1 MPQRPQP
8 VAPGV
13 FVVGGPAITD
23 PADCLVYAVD
33 GGTEVALIDCG
44 AGASALQILRNLE
57 EVGLGDRPLGLL
69 VLTHR
74 HVDHVGG
81 APAIVDR
88 ASPRV
93 ACHALDAGALVR
105 PDPVSTAS
113 SWYGVRLPPIPV
125 DPVLE
130 GEEGTIPLGGT
141 ELRWIHTPGHTPG
154 SIAVYVDTPAGRVAF
169 AQDVHG
175 PFLPEFG
182 SDLDRWTA
190 SMERLLALRP
200 DVLCEG
206 HYGVLR
212 PRDRVERFVRD
223 HLRAQGYGGGG

>member
-1 MPQRPQP
+1 MPQHPQA

-13 FVVGGPAITD
+13 FVVGGPTITD
-23 PADCLVYAVD
+23 PADCFVYAVD
-33 GGTEVALIDCG
+33 GGSGVALIDCG
-44 AGASALQILRNLE
+44 AGASARQILGNVE
-57 EVGLGDRPLGLL
+57 EVGLGGKPLVLL

-81 APAIVDR
+81 APAIVDK

-105 PDPVSTAS
+105 PDPVSTAA

-130 GEEGTIPLGGT
+130 GNRGTLPLGGT

-154 SIAVYVDTPAGRVAF
+154 SITVYVDTPGGRVAF

-175 PFLPEFG
+175 PFLSEFG
-182 SDLDRWTA
+182 SDLDRWAA
-190 SMERLLALRP
+190 SMELVLALRP

-212 PRDRVERFVRD
+212 PWEQVERFVRD
-223 HLRAQGYGGGG
+223 HLRVQGYGGEG